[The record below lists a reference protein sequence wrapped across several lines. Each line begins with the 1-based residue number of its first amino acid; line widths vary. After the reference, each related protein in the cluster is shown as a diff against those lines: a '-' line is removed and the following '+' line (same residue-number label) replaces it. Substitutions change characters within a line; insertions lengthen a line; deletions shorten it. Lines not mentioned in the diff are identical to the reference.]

1 MRLNARQFREWPN
14 KAITLLGMSGVGK
27 TTFSSKLPSD
37 TWFHYSGDYRIGTR
51 YLDEHILDNIKAHAM
66 RCAFLRDLLVSD
78 SIHIRNNI
86 TTNHL
91 HPISKFLGM
100 IGDPEAGGLDVGE
113 FKRRQAL
120 FRDAEVRAMADVDRF
135 MKKATQDYQNPHFV
149 NDAGGSVCG
158 LNAEECW
165 QRLSETT
172 VILYLEASDE
182 MEQLLLERALQNP
195 KPLFYENE
203 FLDRHLQ
210 MYLEQNNLKQVSEI
224 IPTEFFQWV
233 FPHLVGFRKSQ
244 YQSIA
249 RQYGYTIHAEKIFEM
264 RDEKD
269 IIELIC
275 SSLHDQPV
283 D

>member
-1 MRLNARQFREWPN
+1 MRLTAGQFRAWSN

-27 TTFSSKLPSD
+27 TTFSSKLPAD

-66 RCAFLRDLLVSD
+66 QNEFLRDLLLSD

-86 TTNHL
+86 TTDHL

-100 IGDPEAGGLDVGE
+100 VGNPEFGGLDVDE

-120 FRDAEVRAMADVDRF
+120 FRDAEVRAMSDVGLF
-135 MKKATQDYQNPHFV
+135 MKKARQDYRNPHFV

-158 LNAEECW
+158 LNDEECW
-165 QRLSETT
+165 HSLSETT
-172 VILYLEASDE
+172 IILYLEASDE

-203 FLDRHLQ
+203 FLDRSLQ
-210 MYLEQNNLKQVSEI
+210 MYLAQSGLQQVGEI
-224 IPTEFFQWV
+224 IPGEFFRWV
-233 FPHLVGFRKSQ
+233 FPRLVDFRKSR
-244 YQSIA
+244 YQAIT
-249 RQYGYTIHAEKIFEM
+249 RKYGYTINAQRISAM

-269 IIELIC
+269 ILELIC
-275 SSLHDQPV
+275 HSLHAPPAN
-283 D
+283 

>member
-1 MRLNARQFREWPN
+1 MRLTARQFREWPN

-51 YLDEHILDNIKAHAM
+51 YLDEHILDNVKAHAM
-66 RCAFLRDLLVSD
+66 QNAFLRDLLLSD
-78 SIHIRNNI
+78 SIHIHNNI
-86 TTNHL
+86 TTDHL

-100 IGDPEAGGLDVGE
+100 VGNPELGGLDVGE

-120 FRDAEVRAMADVDRF
+120 FRDAEVKAMADAALF
-135 MKKATQDYQNPHFV
+135 MKKARQDYQNSHFV

-158 LNAEECW
+158 LNAGECW
-165 QRLSETT
+165 QSLSETT

-210 MYLEQNNLKQVSEI
+210 MYLEQNGLREVHEI
-224 IPTEFFQWV
+224 VPGEFFRWA
-233 FPHLVGFRKSQ
+233 FPCLVDFRRSQ
-244 YQSIA
+244 YQSIG
-249 RQYGYTIHAEKIFEM
+249 REYGYTIPAERIFEM

-269 IIELIC
+269 IIDLIC
-275 SSLHDQPV
+275 SSLHDQPT

>member
-1 MRLNARQFREWPN
+1 MTAGQFRQWPN

-37 TWFHYSGDYRIGTR
+37 TWFHYSGDYRIGTK
-51 YLDEHILDNIKAHAM
+51 YLDEPILDNIKAHVM
-66 RCAFLRDLLVSD
+66 QNDFLRGLLLSD

-86 TTNHL
+86 TTEHL
-91 HPISKFLGM
+91 HPISQFLGM
-100 IGDPEAGGLDVGE
+100 IGNPELGGLDVQE

-120 FRDAEVRAMADVDRF
+120 FRDAEVQTMSDVDLF
-135 MKKATQDYQNPHFV
+135 MNKARQIYRYPHFV

-158 LNAEECW
+158 LNEEECW
-165 QRLSETT
+165 QHLSEVTA
-172 VILYLEASDE
+172 ILYLEASDE

-203 FLDRHLQ
+203 FLDQHLQ
-210 MYLEQNNLKQVSEI
+210 MYLEHNDLKLVSEI
-224 IPTEFFQWV
+224 VPEEFFQWV
-233 FPHLVGFRKSQ
+233 FPRLMGFRRSQ
-244 YQSIA
+244 YQAIA
-249 RQYGYTIHAEKIFEM
+249 HKYGYTINAENILES

-269 IIELIC
+269 IIDLIC
-275 SSLHDQPV
+275 SSMNDESI

>member
-1 MRLNARQFREWPN
+1 MRLTAEQFREWPN

-27 TTFSSKLPSD
+27 TTFSSKLPPD
-37 TWFHYSGDYRIGTR
+37 TWFHYSGDYRIGTK

-66 RCAFLRDLLVSD
+66 QNEFLRDLLLSD

-86 TTNHL
+86 TTDHL

-100 IGDPEAGGLDVGE
+100 VGNPEFGGLDVIE
-113 FKRRQAL
+113 FNRRQAL
-120 FRDAEVRAMADVDRF
+120 FRDAEVRAMADVDLF
-135 MKKATQDYQNPHFV
+135 MKKARQDYRNPHFV

-158 LNAEECW
+158 LNDKECW
-165 QRLSETT
+165 QSLSETT

-182 MEQLLLERALQNP
+182 MELLLLERALQNP

-210 MYLEQNNLKQVSEI
+210 MYLEQSDLRQVSEI
-224 IPTEFFQWV
+224 VPGEFFQWV
-233 FPHLVGFRKSQ
+233 FPRLVGFRKSQ
-244 YQSIA
+244 YQTIA
-249 RQYGYTIHAEKIFEM
+249 HKYGYTIDAEKIFEM

-269 IIELIC
+269 IIDLIC
-275 SSLHDQPV
+275 SSMRDQPT
-283 D
+283 

>member
-1 MRLNARQFREWPN
+1 MRLTAGQFREWPN

-37 TWFHYSGDYRIGTR
+37 TWFHYSGDYRIGTK

-66 RCAFLRDLLVSD
+66 QNQFLRDLLLSD

-86 TTNHL
+86 TTDHL

-100 IGDPEAGGLDVGE
+100 VGNPEFGGLDVGE

-120 FRDAEVRAMADVDRF
+120 FRDAEVQAMADVDLF
-135 MKKATQDYQNPHFV
+135 MKKARQDYRNPHFV

-158 LNAEECW
+158 LNDEECW
-165 QRLSETT
+165 RSLSETT
-172 VILYLEASDE
+172 AILYLEASNE

-210 MYLEQNNLKQVSEI
+210 TYLEQSDLRQVSEI
-224 IPTEFFQWV
+224 IPAEFFQWV
-233 FPHLVGFRKSQ
+233 FSRLVGFRKSQ
-244 YQSIA
+244 YQAIA
-249 RQYGYTIHAEKIFEM
+249 HKYGYTINAEKIFEM

-269 IIELIC
+269 IIDLIC
-275 SSLHDQPV
+275 NCMHDQPT

>member
-1 MRLNARQFREWPN
+1 MRLTARQFREWPN

-51 YLDEHILDNIKAHAM
+51 YLDEHILDNVKAHAM
-66 RCAFLRDLLVSD
+66 QNVFLRDLLLSD
-78 SIHIRNNI
+78 SIHIRNKI
-86 TTNHL
+86 AADHL

-100 IGDPEAGGLDVGE
+100 VGNPEFGGLDIDE

-120 FRDAEVRAMADVDRF
+120 FRDAEVRAMADVNLF
-135 MKKATQDYQNPHFV
+135 MKKARQDCRNPHFV

-158 LNAEECW
+158 LNAGECW
-165 QRLSETT
+165 RNLSENT

-203 FLDRHLQ
+203 FLDRRLQ
-210 MYLEQNNLKQVSEI
+210 MYLEQNGLRHTGEI
-224 IPTEFFQWV
+224 IPDQFFRWV
-233 FPHLVGFRKSQ
+233 FPCLVDFRKSQ
-244 YQSIA
+244 YQAIA
-249 RQYGYTIHAEKIFEM
+249 QQYGYTIHAERIFEM

-269 IIELIC
+269 IMDLIC
-275 SSLHDQPV
+275 SSLHDQPA